1 MAELR
6 AERFRGRIW
15 QLAGSAVLILAAVLA
30 VGWYYAEK
38 QSAALEVAMFESRA
52 VTNLVLHEQQREAVY
67 AQEAAKYAWEAL
79 ERNSASDAAWFYLG
93 IAEDALGNRESA
105 VKAFDKVSP
114 GAMFFAD
121 ALNNSAAIYFRAP
134 CGQRHRSPA
143 PGARH
148 EAGA

>member
-1 MAELR
+1 MD
-6 AERFRGRIW
+6 FG
-15 QLAGSAVLILAAVLA
+15 
-30 VGWYYAEK
+30 
-38 QSAALEVAMFESRA
+38 
-52 VTNLVLHEQQREAVY
+52 LHEQQREAVY

-121 ALNNSAAIYFRAP
+121 ALNNSAAIYFEHLADNDTAHQRLVLATKLAP
-134 CGQRHRSPA
+134 DDLSVLAQSAPRSSSLT
-143 PGARH
+143 GTKTMLS
-148 EAGA
+148 